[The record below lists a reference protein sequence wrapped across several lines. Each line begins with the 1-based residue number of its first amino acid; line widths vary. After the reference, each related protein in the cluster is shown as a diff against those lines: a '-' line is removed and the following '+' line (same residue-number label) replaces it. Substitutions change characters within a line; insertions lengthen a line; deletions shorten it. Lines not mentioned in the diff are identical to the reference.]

1 MFYLKFKK
9 MKTYEPFS
17 RLLKKSDS
25 SKLKSHVVAYI
36 PAGKMLKAPRITDTP
51 AIKTIEYEIG
61 DSDYKTEAR
70 VSEVEF
76 EFGWNGTSCAV
87 SSEIIISLVPL
98 ISGGKNV
105 IHSDDAQTY

>member
-1 MFYLKFKK
+1 

-17 RLLKKSDS
+17 RLLKKADNSM
-25 SKLKSHVVAYI
+25 LKSHVVAYI
-36 PAGKMLKAPRITDTP
+36 PAGKMLKAPRINDTST
-51 AIKTIEYEIG
+51 IKAMVYEIG

-70 VSEVEF
+70 VSEVEC
-76 EFGWNGTSCAV
+76 EFPWDGTPCIV
-87 SSEIIISLVPL
+87 SSEIIIPTPL